1 MKDDQR
7 EDAASHDLAKEVYWT
22 PLMAAVWIVYRDM
35 DEVRKVWSGFVKDRC
50 GFNFEDNR
58 KYVVSPN
65 EAVRELWRR
74 LESGELVA
82 TGIFQGLRRVIKPWE
97 WLDLLPIDCEQP
109 GRFFYGRQF
118 PRKIY
123 IGRPP
128 MIFDDVRLPAKDVL
142 DFFPTKDVAARA
154 NSSPGQGTDDKARA
168 LILQAMAS
176 SNGFISQKNGA
187 RIVRDKLQDFPVTKA
202 MKLTKELTKNTK
214 PGPRGPRRKS
224 SQ

>member
-118 PRKIY
+118 PR
-123 IGRPP
+123 
-128 MIFDDVRLPAKDVL
+128 
-142 DFFPTKDVAARA
+142 
-154 NSSPGQGTDDKARA
+154 
-168 LILQAMAS
+168 
-176 SNGFISQKNGA
+176 
-187 RIVRDKLQDFPVTKA
+187 
-202 MKLTKELTKNTK
+202 
-214 PGPRGPRRKS
+214 
-224 SQ
+224 